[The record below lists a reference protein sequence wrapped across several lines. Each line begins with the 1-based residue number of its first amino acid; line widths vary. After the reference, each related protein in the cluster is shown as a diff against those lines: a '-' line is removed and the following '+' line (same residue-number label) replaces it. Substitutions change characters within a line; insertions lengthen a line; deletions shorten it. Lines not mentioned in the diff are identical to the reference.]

1 MPRIDIAGDVRRV
14 FEVVKGGGIA
24 IWPNDVGYGMV
35 GSSKA
40 AMQKIFDT
48 KKRGSH
54 KRNAILGDA
63 ITQREIHALDKRS
76 QDIIESVTLDYNLP
90 LGAVAPCRLDHP
102 LLQKIDGE
110 LLEASTAN
118 GTIAMLLNAG
128 PIYNELCPSGVLQG
142 NRFGM
147 VGIEDIGHGL
157 KTVFRLE
164 SGFSLTNGNL
174 GQGGRM
180 FGRQAYVGI
189 SSSTFGTLTA
199 GRQYD
204 SVVDY
209 LQPYSGVPYTGLA
222 HPLDND
228 NIVNS
233 FRINNVIKYA
243 SAEFKG
249 LKFGGMYA
257 FSNSASTGAPNSGFA
272 VNRAW
277 SLGSSYTVGA
287 FSVGAAYL
295 HLNSPNSN
303 TAGAVS
309 GDYINVGRT
318 GALQSIGLAGP
329 VTRQDVVGVGSS
341 YAFSGGKVGVLYSHT
356 RFDSNV
362 DRLTFDNYQVNGTYF
377 VTPFFSLATVYSF
390 TDGKLKSTDASPKYH
405 QVQLVGDYFLS
416 KRTDVYL
423 LGAYQRAAGDAK
435 VASIAPDT
443 FGTGGSAAPD
453 ASTTKNQVLVRLALR
468 HKF

>member
-1 MPRIDIAGDVRRV
+1 MVRS
-14 FEVVKGGGIA
+14 A
-24 IWPNDVGYGMV
+24 ICLASMCAFSGSLWAQSSVSLYGVMDVGINYINNDG
-35 GSSKA
+35 G
-40 AMQKIFDT
+40 
-48 KKRGSH
+48 
-54 KRNAILGDA
+54 
-63 ITQREIHALDKRS
+63 RS
-76 QDIIESVTLDYNLP
+76 NVDMT
-90 LGAVAPCRLDHP
+90 
-102 LLQKIDGE
+102 
-110 LLEASTAN
+110 
-118 GTIAMLLNAG
+118 
-128 PIYNELCPSGVLQG
+128 SGVLQG

-147 VGIEDIGHGL
+147 VGSEDLGGGL
-157 KTVFRLE
+157 KAVFRLE
-164 SGFSLTNGNL
+164 NGFSLTNGNL

-189 SSSTFGTLTA
+189 SSTFGTLTA

-233 FRINNVIKYA
+233 FRINNVVKYA
-243 SAEFKG
+243 SVELKG
-249 LKFGGMYA
+249 FKFGGMYA
-257 FSNSASTGAPNSGFA
+257 FGNSANTGAPNSGFA

-277 SLGSSYTVGA
+277 SLGSSYTAGA
-287 FSVGAAYL
+287 FSFGAAYM

-318 GALQSIGLAGP
+318 GSLQANGLAGP

-341 YAFSGGKVGVLYSHT
+341 YSFNGGKVGVLYSHT
-356 RFDSNV
+356 RFDSNT
-362 DRLTFDNYQVNGTYF
+362 DRLTFDNYQINGVYF

-405 QVQLVGDYFLS
+405 QVQLIGDYFVS

>member
-1 MPRIDIAGDVRRV
+1 MVRS
-14 FEVVKGGGIA
+14 A
-24 IWPNDVGYGMV
+24 ICLGAMCALPGTSWAQSSVSLYGLMDVGINY
-35 GSSKA
+35 
-40 AMQKIFDT
+40 I
-48 KKRGSH
+48 
-54 KRNAILGDA
+54 N
-63 ITQREIHALDKRS
+63 
-76 QDIIESVTLDYNLP
+76 N
-90 LGAVAPCRLDHP
+90 
-102 LLQKIDGE
+102 DGGK
-110 LLEASTAN
+110 SNVDMT
-118 GTIAMLLNAG
+118 
-128 PIYNELCPSGVLQG
+128 SGVLQG
-142 NRFGM
+142 NRFGLL
-147 VGIEDIGHGL
+147 GSEDLGGGL
-157 KTVFRLE
+157 KAVFRLE
-164 SGFSLTNGNL
+164 NGFSLTNGNL

-189 SSSTFGTLTA
+189 SSSTFGTVTA

-243 SAEFKG
+243 SPELRGF
-249 LKFGGMYA
+249 KFGGMYA
-257 FSNSASTGAPNSGFA
+257 FSNSANTGAANSGFA

-277 SLGSSYTVGA
+277 SLGSSYSAGA
-287 FSVGAAYL
+287 FSIGAAYM

-318 GALQSIGLAGP
+318 GSLQANGLAGA
-329 VTRQDVVGVGSS
+329 VTRQDVVGVGSTYS
-341 YAFSGGKVGVLYSHT
+341 FNGGKIGMLYSHT
-356 RFDSNV
+356 RFDSGT
-362 DRLTFDNYQVNGTYF
+362 DRLTFDNYQVNGVYF
-377 VTPFFSLATVYSF
+377 IRPDLSLATVYSF
-390 TDGKLKSTDASPKYH
+390 TDGKLRSTDASPKYH
-405 QVQLVGDYFLS
+405 QVQLIGDYFLS
-416 KRTDVYL
+416 KRTDIYL
-423 LGAYQRAAGDAK
+423 LGAYQRAAGDAT

-443 FGTGGSAAPD
+443 FGTGGSASPD